1 MNRKQELDA
10 ALAPYQVDSHPRL
23 RELART
29 GIPMHIARRIA
40 RLYGPVNAASPQ
52 IMAAGIAQV
61 TELDLIIPLVDNLYD
76 ECGRGRREDSH
87 TVMFERFMI
96 AVDIDPRACT
106 LEPDSLSDRVIQRFL
121 QVCREGPDYRAL
133 AILHGF
139 EEVFPGLCAAIHTGL
154 VTIGSASPESAMFF
168 SHHAE
173 CDIEH
178 ANRMREVMMKLADTP
193 AKWQECLQLSAEGAS
208 LIHALFTECVASA

>member
-1 MNRKQELDA
+1 MNRRQELDA
-10 ALAPYQVDSHPRL
+10 ALADYQINNHPRL

-29 GIPMHIARRIA
+29 GISLPIARQIGR
-40 RLYGPVNAASPQ
+40 RYGPVNAASPQ

-61 TELDLIIPLVDNLYD
+61 TDLDLIIPLVDNLYD

-96 AVDIDPRACT
+96 GVDIDPKACKV
-106 LEPDSLSDRVIQRFL
+106 EPGSLSDRLIRRFL

-139 EEVFPGLCAAIHTGL
+139 EEVFPGMCAAIYTGL
-154 VTIGSASPESAMFF
+154 VKVGSASPESAMFF

-173 CDIEH
+173 FDIEH
-178 ANRMREVMMKLADTP
+178 ANRMREVMMSLADTP
-193 AKWQECLQLSAEGAS
+193 AKWQECLARSAEGAS
-208 LIHALFTECVASA
+208 LIHALFTECVRAA